1 MTDVVQV
8 VTQGPQ
14 GPGGSLAN
22 YGAFYDGTDQT
33 IASATTAYAVA
44 IGSTYETRN
53 VSIVDGSKITF
64 AQAGTY
70 SLTYSLQLHNTD
82 NNTAQTARV
91 WLRKNG
97 SDYANSASSYD
108 VHGAHGGLDGVA
120 VATNT
125 IIATAAAGDYVQIMW
140 SASSTAV
147 SIQHTAAGTSP
158 TRPATPGVILS
169 VDQVQFSQTAPLQ
182 FIANTTEP
190 ATPTG
195 GGILYVQSGALKYKG
210 SSGTVTTLAAA

>member
-33 IASATTAYAVA
+33 IASATTAYVVA
-44 IGSTYETRN
+44 IGSTYEARN
-53 VSIVDGSKITF
+53 ISIVDGNKITF

-70 SLTYSLQLHNTD
+70 SLTYSLQIHNSE
-82 NNTAQTARV
+82 NNAVHSARV

-97 SDYANSASSYD
+97 TDYANSTSIFD
-108 VHGAHGGLDGVA
+108 IPGAHGGMDGA
-120 VATNT
+120 TVATNT
-125 IIATAAAGDYVQIMW
+125 IVGTAAAGEYVQIVW
-140 SASSTAV
+140 SGSSTNL
-147 SIQHTAAGTSP
+147 SIQHSASGTSP
-158 TRPATPGVILS
+158 TRPATPSVIIS
-169 VDQVQFSQTAPLQ
+169 IDQVMFSQTAPLQ
-182 FIANTTEP
+182 FIGNTTEP
-190 ATPTG
+190 VTPTG